1 MFLSRNNKI
10 NVYPCKPQ
18 FYCIKVGSI
27 LYRHVFVMEEPQQ
40 GVSKVCPQHMFP
52 CRNNYQYVWGEKRAL
67 SGAMDPNGIGMMA
80 K

>member
-40 GVSKVCPQHMFP
+40 GVSKVCPQRMFP
-52 CRNNYQYVWGEKRAL
+52 CRKKLTINMYGVKKGPYMELWIQMELV
-67 SGAMDPNGIGMMA
+67 
-80 K
+80 